1 MNEPNSWKVSSA
13 ERRWKECSC
22 WSSLTELSDSS
33 LSSNRTV
40 DESRKKK
47 VERRMSRPLPPR
59 LNKKEISVPSG
70 NSNSGLITPVTTLD
84 PIHRQK
90 IQQLRLQAANA
101 SRKRQGFRSKSFSR
115 KDRSLFFLSLIIRV
129 FFFCFFLSL
138 EENLHRH
145 FFWLIRTLL
154 WLSAIFSLTVLVIA
168 FPLAVDPAMESLWR
182 RFSSKA
188 LICLTTDI
196 QIHHSRMPDGSV
208 KGDDACTWTSCRNGC
223 TGKYLN

>member
-1 MNEPNSWKVSSA
+1 MLPANVKAFGVSPSH
-13 ERRWKECSC
+13 ER
-22 WSSLTELSDSS
+22 
-33 LSSNRTV
+33 
-40 DESRKKK
+40 
-47 VERRMSRPLPPR
+47 
-59 LNKKEISVPSG
+59 I
-70 NSNSGLITPVTTLD
+70 D
-84 PIHRQK
+84 P
-90 IQQLRLQAANA
+90 
-101 SRKRQGFRSKSFSR
+101 FS
-115 KDRSLFFLSLIIRV
+115 LSLIIRV
-129 FFFCFFLSL
+129 FFCFFLSI

-223 TGKYLN
+223 TGKYLIQKLKFYF